1 MEIFFPII
9 SQGPEI
15 VPNRHPVNTGLVN
28 TIEKQAREINKPLAE
43 METGTVN
50 KHEKEST
57 SLLRKEMQSNNFT
70 AVLWAKVKD

>member
-1 MEIFFPII
+1 MEIFFPTI

-15 VPNRHPVNTGLVN
+15 VPNGHPVNTGLVN
-28 TIEKQAREINKPLAE
+28 TIEIQAREINKPLAE

-57 SLLRKEMQSNNFT
+57 SLLRKEMQSNNFKN
-70 AVLWAKVKD
+70 LKLN